1 MRVHVSSCVKVQE
14 QMANCPK
21 FVPVV
26 PTSQPIPSAVP
37 NRSTFACPYCGARNL
52 DQQELVKHC
61 VDNHRSDPNRV
72 VSCLRPG
79 PCSPHAWP
87 PRPRGLTPT
96 PGSVP
101 GLQHRRGGRLPGR
114 PGPVSLRELTVP
126 PPAEPSHLQGQSPP
140 APAPRPAWEGA
151 SRAGQNRIAA
161 RGEATS
167 PPPAL
172 LLSAAGSSVLG
183 LSTWPRGVASAAPVR
198 VSKPCCPPC
207 REDPSGPAT
216 QQGHAGAQPSTWQ
229 RFPLARSVLAFV
241 IPRGSA
247 LFYIIRCDDL
257 FMFSRAKTEQLPFI
271 LQYLCLT
278 RNNSIFM
285 EHLQNYIF

>member
-1 MRVHVSSCVKVQE
+1 M
-14 QMANCPK
+14 
-21 FVPVV
+21 
-26 PTSQPIPSAVP
+26 
-37 NRSTFACPYCGARNL
+37 
-52 DQQELVKHC
+52 
-61 VDNHRSDPNRV
+61 
-72 VSCLRPG
+72 
-79 PCSPHAWP
+79 
-87 PRPRGLTPT
+87 
-96 PGSVP
+96 
-101 GLQHRRGGRLPGR
+101 
-114 PGPVSLRELTVP
+114 P

-140 APAPRPAWEGA
+140 APAPKPAWEGA

-207 REDPSGPAT
+207 QEDPSGPST

-257 FMFSRAKTEQLPFI
+257 FTFSRAKTEQLPFI